1 MNVQIQCRD
10 IVDSTNLWAKE
21 AAMQGAP
28 EGTLLVADQQSAG
41 RGRRGRSWSS
51 PPGESIYM
59 SLILRPVIRP
69 EQASMLTLVMGL
81 SVVQAVRELFGL
93 DAWIKWP
100 NDMVI
105 NGKKVCGIL
114 TEMSVSAEGI
124 QHVIIGTGIN
134 VNGTVFENEIAK
146 TATSLLLE
154 NAVFNR
160 CNSLDENTDS
170 VGKVKTEGSDSVNQ
184 TEKLDRKQIID
195 AVMDAFS
202 RNYAKFLETGDLQK
216 LVQEYNDILINRGK
230 EIRVLDPAGEYNG
243 ISGGINAQGELLVT
257 KEDGTCVS
265 VYAGEVSVRGVYG
278 YV

>member
-114 TEMSVSAEGI
+114 IEMSVSAEGI

-170 VGKVKTEGSDSVNQ
+170 VGKVKTQGSDSVNQ

>member
-1 MNVQIQCRD
+1 M
-10 IVDSTNLWAKE
+10 
-21 AAMQGAP
+21 
-28 EGTLLVADQQSAG
+28 
-41 RGRRGRSWSS
+41 
-51 PPGESIYM
+51 
-59 SLILRPVIRP
+59 
-69 EQASMLTLVMGL
+69 
-81 SVVQAVRELFGL
+81 
-93 DAWIKWP
+93 
-100 NDMVI
+100 
-105 NGKKVCGIL
+105 
-114 TEMSVSAEGI
+114 
-124 QHVIIGTGIN
+124 
-134 VNGTVFENEIAK
+134 
-146 TATSLLLE
+146 
-154 NAVFNR
+154 FNR

-170 VGKVKTEGSDSVNQ
+170 VGKVKTQGSDSVNQ

>member
-160 CNSLDENTDS
+160 CNSLDENADS
-170 VGKVKTEGSDSVNQ
+170 VGKVKTQGSDSVNQ

>member
-51 PPGESIYM
+51 PPRESIYM

-134 VNGTVFENEIAK
+134 VNGTVFEEEITK

-154 NAVFNR
+154 TAVLNR
-160 CNSLDENTDS
+160 CDSLDENADF
-170 VGKVKTEGSDSVNQ
+170 VGKVKPQGSGSVDQ
-184 TEKLDRKQIID
+184 IEKLDRRQIID

-216 LVQEYNDILINRGK
+216 LVQEYNNVLINRGK

>member
-134 VNGTVFENEIAK
+134 VNGTVFEEEITK

-154 NAVFNR
+154 TAVLNR
-160 CNSLDENTDS
+160 CDSLDENADF
-170 VGKVKTEGSDSVNQ
+170 VGKVKPQGSGSVDQ
-184 TEKLDRKQIID
+184 IEKLDRRQIID

-216 LVQEYNDILINRGK
+216 LVQEYNNVLINRGK